1 MFDRVL
7 NAPLLFYGT
16 AIPRI
21 TFVGVFCVS
30 TVKSVLHNFTKY
42 FPGARVNQIVNKY
55 LNG

>member
-21 TFVGVFCVS
+21 IFVRAFCVS
-30 TVKSVLHNFTKY
+30 TVKRVLHNFTKY
-42 FPGARVNQIVNKY
+42 FPGARVNQIVNE
-55 LNG
+55 

>member
-42 FPGARVNQIVNKY
+42 FPGARVNQIVNKC